1 MQFKVKQ
8 NTKMSPKMV
17 EAESV
22 GSNTNNCKR
31 RLFTESSNS
40 DTEASGSCN
49 LEPVKRPRKVL
60 KKMAGSSQAECF
72 CTIPKIPSFTH
83 EIASSISIF
92 GSSRKRSYETIS
104 SRSISLAEQVADILN
119 SMADSGHITPSKADD
134 AAVIYSNF
142 LNNGLRLV
150 VRMFIMEES
159 IEEKV
164 AHLEFMITKYG
175 EHFL

>member
-1 MQFKVKQ
+1 
-8 NTKMSPKMV
+8 MSPKMV

-22 GSNTNNCKR
+22 GSNTDNCKR
-31 RLFTESSNS
+31 RLFTERPDMLYFLVNSSNS

-60 KKMAGSSQAECF
+60 KKMAGSSQVINDCIPEAFTSVHQELSM
-72 CTIPKIPSFTH
+72 IPKIPSFTH

-150 VRMFIMEES
+150 VRMFIMKES
-159 IEEKV
+159 IEEK
-164 AHLEFMITKYG
+164 
-175 EHFL
+175 